1 MDQQGQGV
9 LDDMIENGESPR
21 AISDKFWE
29 DTYWKLPG
37 PVQERFQKQLSAYW
51 GGMKPGDTIG
61 SRPDKSAIVARDWWD
76 LAKESDLPT
85 EAEYLEGTDRGYV
98 VLMREA
104 NERFGGGP
112 EKVQKGTPEKKP
124 DQLTG
129 GEENRGKEVEP
140 KFKHGNTQAD
150 IPPGSDAGKALA
162 RMRKAILP
170 EDLAG
175 EGMVNDS
182 HITVRYGIDGGDTAG
197 IRAYLEK
204 QAPFEATL
212 GKTQAFPPSEHSD
225 GAAPIVV
232 PVESADLRRMEKEID
247 KHGNFVERSF
257 PEYKPH
263 ATLAYVK
270 PEEAHRYTGMTET
283 GGQKFTVKSISI
295 TDRNGNSEEVQL
307 KGISKPQFSTAARA
321 KVMDRPARTD
331 QIGGGESKPIESS
344 KVEAQPKKP
353 ESLTER
359 FKRAQQAK
367 ADKYLDTQVRRESGQ
382 VLTRRQIIDE
392 RMAGGGTTSIKQV
405 QDDAAERKL
414 DRELGAMRRAG
425 VPTGNQSH
433 PTTIK
438 YNELRAQQKA
448 GIKVPSYRIHGAD
461 GTEWVVSKTEHDYAQ
476 SGEGKEK
483 ENAGS
488 DVHPVH
494 EPGGRPV
501 RKGDEG
507 GGKKTELLTQ
517 PSKREPGTAAG
528 ASDRAGVG
536 KLGDLLRSEEG
547 SFTPAVVRDALANA
561 TEPLRDALERYAAEA
576 SRAEDIQ
583 KGLIHT
589 ERAQRARTVRV
600 IQTIERLLKKEGFTP
615 EDGKQ
620 VFRHIE
626 DSAVR
631 LTPKQAELRDKW
643 IVPMNEAAR
652 QQYTIRKLIQSG
664 KFPIEDIL
672 AGKVSKEDIAKYAPM
687 VDWYMHRIAAGHNVH
702 LDRIMAG
709 VSKRFGGK
717 RGTLSRALSAAHHAV
732 FQEAHSPS
740 GQREVVAIKG
750 GRVRQFINSAN
761 IDVLDGKI
769 ADLQKD
775 LQDEKAETAPNQER
789 ADRLQ
794 NQIWDLKAK
803 RAQVETDG
811 VTTIDLGAH
820 KSGYVTTDQLAD
832 EAVKPLEKKLA
843 KIETEERTLRA
854 TPSRMS
860 AATVRL
866 RNIAVQKADL
876 ERQIAAVRAS
886 VGPEQAAVSGMGQDE
901 ILSERLRPVQAQIDR
916 LTKEQAKLNATPGR
930 TPAQDRRVER
940 IGKQLRDLEGQKGD
954 IEDAHASE
962 GLQGRYW
969 RDKFDGL
976 WKFNRGTT
984 EFISGRTGQQYYD
997 NAILSSTVNYLE
1009 TTRAAQAAA
1018 VIESQKAMLEGEG
1031 LLSRETDPT
1040 KVPDGWKRT
1049 QLMQM
1054 LGLSF
1059 PPHIADAYDQFAEK
1073 MGRGS
1078 PDLLDKINR
1087 FNVQMV
1093 LMNPLMHGKNV
1104 VSNWITG
1111 KLAEGI
1117 ASGRIL
1123 NPVRYVANAKAGIRA
1138 LNAVWSLNEDY
1149 LHPLEHGLD
1158 LLRTNPNFD
1167 AGQEELIRSLAA
1179 HLALDKETAAL
1190 WKKALGIPGNILEAL
1205 RHINHTATF
1214 GMNDLFTLQAYY
1226 SALDRFTR
1234 DGIPDPETA
1243 ARDWAHRQVVEYR
1256 PPVRFMGSRAAEKVL
1271 ENPKLSAFWAYH
1283 SDLLRQVATAVGD
1296 AAGVGFKE
1304 QEGTPGKNE
1313 FGQGPAAVHANGLAK
1328 LAVMAAIAA
1337 ALYPLILDPLAK
1349 KLTGDDRAKFP
1360 RAGLPGLASNVYESA
1375 KGERDWSSTASGIFT
1390 LALGTENMME
1400 MVANRDFFTGRHIR
1414 GADQDWKGQVQQLA
1428 SWLGKR
1434 SLAGQLAG
1442 RIDQGEGKQA
1452 MFALTGFTFPMEHG
1466 LKEAAEIRRDKAG
1479 SNPPDPEKSKVFQ
1492 SILAAAE
1499 QARRSEGNDTRLAD
1513 ALEDSGK
1520 LSKGQEREMEEAI
1533 LWPPIVFAT
1542 NGMNPE
1548 EVYRVFE
1555 KSTEDEKRDL
1565 LNPESSTAGIGK
1577 SYPNTARKALGKY
1590 LKDLS
1595 DADKDSEATKVEAE
1609 FDQYGGV
1616 D

>member
-1 MDQQGQGV
+1 
-9 LDDMIENGESPR
+9 MIENGESPR

-37 PVQERFQKQLSAYW
+37 PVQERFQKQLSAHW

-76 LAKESDLPT
+76 LTKESDLPT

-112 EKVQKGTPEKKP
+112 EKAQKGTPEKKP
-124 DQLTG
+124 AQLTG
-129 GEENRGKEVEP
+129 GEENRKEEVSPHEATAQQFLSRFNEDRYQSAIGLAKAQFP
-140 KFKHGNTQAD
+140 DHIPTFEQVRDGYAENIRAGRGGTVLEIARELAEKASKAKPTKYKHGNTQAD

-162 RMRKAILP
+162 RARK
-170 EDLAG
+170 EQYGKVTD
-175 EGMVNDS
+175 NDS
-182 HITVRYGIDGGDTAG
+182 T
-197 IRAYLEK
+197 
-204 QAPFEATL
+204 
-212 GKTQAFPPSEHSD
+212 
-225 GAAPIVV
+225 GA
-232 PVESADLRRMEKEID
+232 
-247 KHGNFVERSF
+247 HG
-257 PEYKPH
+257 
-263 ATLAYVK
+263 L
-270 PEEAHRYTGMTET
+270 
-283 GGQKFTVKSISI
+283 
-295 TDRNGNSEEVQL
+295 
-307 KGISKPQFSTAARA
+307 
-321 KVMDRPARTD
+321 
-331 QIGGGESKPIESS
+331 
-344 KVEAQPKKP
+344 
-353 ESLTER
+353 
-359 FKRAQQAK
+359 
-367 ADKYLDTQVRRESGQ
+367 
-382 VLTRRQIIDE
+382 
-392 RMAGGGTTSIKQV
+392 
-405 QDDAAERKL
+405 
-414 DRELGAMRRAG
+414 
-425 VPTGNQSH
+425 
-433 PTTIK
+433 
-438 YNELRAQQKA
+438 
-448 GIKVPSYRIHGAD
+448 
-461 GTEWVVSKTEHDYAQ
+461 
-476 SGEGKEK
+476 
-483 ENAGS
+483 
-488 DVHPVH
+488 H
-494 EPGGRPV
+494 EPGGRPIQ
-501 RKGDEG
+501 KGDES
-507 GGKKTELLTQ
+507 GGKETELLTQ